1 MSDDGKP
8 DLPKREHIS
17 PDSARTETKRI
28 SVNASERPNPR
39 FEAAQRRAQRR
50 LETAS
55 RSQVAADSDADEA
68 GSSGNGTSQAAAGGS
83 GFSFNMT
90 NKPAAADP
98 PSGGSGATPDDTLG
112 LDELTEMAGELG
124 VPADDPVATADA
136 SDDPTDV
143 TLDT

>member
-17 PDSARTETKRI
+17 PDAARKETKRI
-28 SVNASERPNPR
+28 AVNASERPNPR
-39 FEAAQRRAQRR
+39 FEAAQRRTQRR

-55 RSQVAADSDADEA
+55 RSKATSDADGE
-68 GSSGNGTSQAAAGGS
+68 GGPSGNGSGEAPSGGS

-90 NKPAAADP
+90 NKPAVADP
-98 PSGGSGATPDDTLG
+98 PSGSSSATPDDTLD

-124 VPADDPVATADA
+124 VS
-136 SDDPTDV
+136 SDDAGGDLGDDSTDV
-143 TLDT
+143 TLDS

>member
-55 RSQVAADSDADEA
+55 RSQAAAGSDADQA
-68 GSSGNGTSQAAAGGS
+68 GSGDNGTGQAAAGGS

-90 NKPAAADP
+90 NKPAVADP
-98 PSGGSGATPDDTLG
+98 PSGGPGSTPDDTLG

-124 VPADDPVATADA
+124 VPADDAADA